1 MSVPIVCP
9 PVEQFIVSLFEHLIK
24 FLTCIYGQVK
34 KKKKKHILTVKSGSE
49 EQDADYEGHEQA
61 VSDGVQPIQVSRLTH
76 GSGHCSLSGKL
87 SQSLNGNN
95 VEFTRALCS
104 WKRNYS

>member
-1 MSVPIVCP
+1 MLEASYRLPNVSTHSLSS
-9 PVEQFIVSLFEHLIK
+9 IVSLFEHLIK

-34 KKKKKHILTVKSGSE
+34 KKKKAHFDGKIRVRGARCRLRRTR
-49 EQDADYEGHEQA
+49 ADYEGHEQA

-87 SQSLNGNN
+87 SRIS
-95 VEFTRALCS
+95 VFE
-104 WKRNYS
+104 W